1 MLQDFFTQLTSF
13 VSGLDPWQQVL
24 ALVPAGAI
32 PFVESYL
39 GSFLG
44 TLVGIHPLIAVPA
57 AVLGNLLAT
66 FAVTALTGGTRDAV
80 IRDRAATDPAS
91 STTGAAVQG
100 NATHAAT
107 VQTATSA

>member
-13 VSGLDPWQQVL
+13 VSGLYPWQQVL

-44 TLVGIHPLIAVPA
+44 TLVGKKYGGQIACDE
-57 AVLGNLLAT
+57 LGLP
-66 FAVTALTGGTRDAV
+66 VTASGLNLPCGSTGRWF
-80 IRDRAATDPAS
+80 R
-91 STTGAAVQG
+91 
-100 NATHAAT
+100 
-107 VQTATSA
+107 